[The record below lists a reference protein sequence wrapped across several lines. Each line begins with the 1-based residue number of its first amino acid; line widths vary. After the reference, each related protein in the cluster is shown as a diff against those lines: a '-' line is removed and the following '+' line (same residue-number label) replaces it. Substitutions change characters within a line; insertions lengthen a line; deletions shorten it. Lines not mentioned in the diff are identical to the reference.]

1 MQPSARLIRHH
12 RDELLRPAEGFVP
25 VFLGGTKGELQ
36 IQHGGMR
43 LVFAGNQRQFRA
55 GFDAI
60 AQFQPAGG
68 GVEVVRVRGFNR
80 FHARRIILPGANR
93 NALWFDGDGAD
104 C

>member
-1 MQPSARLIRHH
+1 MQPPARLVRQR
-12 RDELLRPAEGFVP
+12 RDELLREAEGFIP
-25 VFLGGTKGELQ
+25 IFLGGTKGELQ
-36 IQHGGMR
+36 IQHDGMH

-55 GFDAI
+55 GFAAI
-60 AQFQPAGG
+60 AQLQPAGG
-68 GVEVVRVRGFNR
+68 GVEMVRVGGFNR